1 MHVIDGLKG
10 HINIIVIRPPIKL
23 IQMITTK
30 TIAKKKKKWLWEELI
45 FNSLPPLG
53 LTIKLYTI

>member
-23 IQMITTK
+23 IQMITTMIRTI
-30 TIAKKKKKWLWEELI
+30 TIAKKKK
-45 FNSLPPLG
+45 
-53 LTIKLYTI
+53 